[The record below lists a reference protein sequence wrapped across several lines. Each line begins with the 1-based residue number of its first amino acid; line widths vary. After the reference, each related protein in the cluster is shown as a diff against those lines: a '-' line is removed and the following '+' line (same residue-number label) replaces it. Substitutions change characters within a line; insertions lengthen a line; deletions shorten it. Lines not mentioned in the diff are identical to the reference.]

1 MRKDWAVCDFGEIIN
16 FKNGFA
22 FKSSDYISN
31 GIPIIRIGDINQ
43 NKISIEDSKNV
54 KESSDLDEYLIK
66 KGDILIAMSGAT
78 TGKFGMYNLDSKAYL
93 NQRVG
98 NIFPISSD
106 LVYKPYL
113 FFLLHFLKRQIEK
126 DAYGGA
132 QPNISSKKIEE
143 MKVPFIPLPEQ
154 RAIVKKIEALFSSL
168 DAGIA
173 DLKKAQDQ
181 LKIYRQAVL
190 KKAFEGISE
199 VKKVSDIA
207 SVETGATPKR
217 GNKLYWENGTIPWI
231 TSGALNEEFVNNFNE
246 LITLTAIKETN
257 CKVISKGALLIA
269 MYGEGKTRGKCS
281 ELKIDAAT
289 NQAVAAIVVK
299 DEFTYCKPF
308 VKWFFIKNYND
319 IRLLSSGGVQP
330 NLNLSIIKNTV
341 IPYPSKEEQAQI
353 VKEIEARLSV
363 CDAIEQQIKDSLT
376 QAEALRQSILKKAFE
391 GKLLTE
397 EEITSCKQEPD
408 YEPASVLL
416 DKIKAEKEANKPA
429 KKKTTKKKTTE

>member
-363 CDAIEQQIKDSLT
+363 CDAIEQQIKDSLS

-391 GKLLTE
+391 GKLLSE

>member
-154 RAIVKKIEALFSSL
+154 RAIVKKIGALFSSL